1 MAAVAATALLVAACG
16 GGGETAS
23 TQPTKQ
29 TSTKASADTKPK
41 AAATKAPTESEQL
54 NKLLTERAYALHSGD
69 EAAFLKTSTGTQ
81 APRDKRAIA
90 AAKALPLNDVKMEAD
105 GTEIDG
111 DRGTIKVH
119 MAYRFDG
126 IDEWYWKT
134 SRMSVEKTDGGW
146 KVAKDRPTYGTL
158 APWEHTRY
166 KARSSKHFLAL
177 APAQMK
183 VGKLMRDLEK
193 GRTTM
198 RRGLKG
204 VKLPERVL
212 VIVNRN
218 SNDTKALTK
227 DYKTLS
233 AVVAIAEAQI
243 STDGPARKVSEVSG
257 NRVFVLWRSYGNRPP
272 KARQRVIAH
281 ELAHVAL
288 VKRTGGRVPVWLSEG
303 TAMYASGDVNRASDA
318 GALLSGGVLRD
329 SSKQKP
335 AERALSLT
343 RLAKP
348 SSLNRMSAVGI
359 SFAYSYAAAAAY
371 AIADKYGQGALLR
384 LHAAF
389 NNEKIKGKPGR
400 KLTDKVFKKVL
411 KKSLSQVESEVE
423 AYARTKSPF

>member
-1 MAAVAATALLVAACG
+1 MAAVAATTLLIAACG
-16 GGGETAS
+16 GDGETAS
-23 TQPTKQ
+23 MQPAKQ
-29 TSTKASADTKPK
+29 TSNKASGENKRKP
-41 AAATKAPTESEQL
+41 AAAKPPSDSELL
-54 NKLLTERAYALHSGD
+54 NKMLTERAYAIHTGD
-69 EAAFLKTSTGTQ
+69 EAAFLKTSTGAQ
-81 APRDKRAIA
+81 VAKDKRAIS
-90 AAKALPLNDVKMEAD
+90 AAKLLPLNDVKIEAG

-111 DRGTIKVH
+111 DKGTLRVH

-126 IDEWYWKT
+126 VGEWYWKT
-134 SRMSVEKTDGGW
+134 SRMSVEKTEDGW
-146 KVAKDRPTYGTL
+146 KVAKDRPSSGTL

-166 KARSSKHFLAL
+166 KARTSKHFLAL
-177 APAQMK
+177 APATMK

-204 VKLPERVL
+204 VKLPDRVL

-233 AVVAIAEAQI
+233 AVVAIAEAQV

-303 TAMYASGDVNRASDA
+303 TAMYASGDTNRASDA

-335 AERALSLT
+335 AERALSLS

-348 SSLNRMSAVGI
+348 NSMNRMSSISI
-359 SFAYSYAAAAAY
+359 SFAYSYSAAAAY
-371 AIADKYGQGALLR
+371 AIANKYGQGALLR

-400 KLTDKVFKKVL
+400 ALTNKVFKKVL
-411 KKSLSQVESEVE
+411 KKSLSQVEAEVE

>member
-1 MAAVAATALLVAACG
+1 MTATALLFTACG
-16 GGGETAS
+16 GDAENTS
-23 TQPTKQ
+23 QQTQR
-29 TSTKASADTKPK
+29 TSAKASAEVNRKATPKKPPSDTEMLD
-41 AAATKAPTESEQL
+41 T
-54 NKLLTERAYALHSGD
+54 LLTERAFAIHTGD
-69 EAAFLKTSTGTQ
+69 VEAFLKTSTGAQ
-81 APRDKRAIA
+81 VAKDKRAIA
-90 AAKALPLNDVKMEAD
+90 AAKALPLNDVKLEAG

-111 DRGTIKVH
+111 DRGTLRVH

-134 SRMSVEKTDGGW
+134 SRMTVERTEDGW
-146 KVAKDRPTYGTL
+146 KVAKDRPSAGTL

-166 KARSSKHFLAL
+166 KARTSKHFLAL

-193 GRTTM
+193 GRTKL

-204 VKLPERVL
+204 VKLPERTL

-233 AVVAIAEAQI
+233 AVVAIAEAQV
-243 STDGPARKVSEVSG
+243 STDGPAKKVSDVSG

-288 VKRTGGRVPVWLSEG
+288 VRRTGGRVPVWLSEG
-303 TAMYASGDVNRASDA
+303 TAMYASGDTNRASDA

-359 SFAYSYAAAAAY
+359 SFAYSYSAAAAY
-371 AIADKYGQGALLR
+371 AIANNYGEGALLR

-389 NNEKIKGKPGR
+389 NSEKIKGKPGR
-400 KLTDKVFKKVL
+400 SLTNKVFKKVL
-411 KKSLSQVESEVE
+411 KKSLSQVEAEVE

>member
-1 MAAVAATALLVAACG
+1 VAATALLIAACG
-16 GGGETAS
+16 GDGDSAT

-29 TSTKASADTKPK
+29 TSTKASVVTKKKVAPK
-41 AAATKAPTESEQL
+41 KELSDSEQL
-54 NKLLTERAYALHSGD
+54 SKLLTERAYALHSGD
-69 EAAFLKTSTGTQ
+69 EAGFLRTSSGSQ
-81 APRDKRAIA
+81 ATKDKRAIA
-90 AAKALPLNDVKMEAD
+90 AAKALPLNDVKLEAE

-111 DRGTIKVH
+111 DRGTLKVN

-146 KVAKDRPTYGTL
+146 KVTKDRPSYGTL

-166 KARSSKHFLAL
+166 KARTSKHFLAL
-177 APAQMK
+177 APARMK
-183 VGKLMRDLEK
+183 VGRLMRDLEQ

-204 VKLPERVL
+204 VKLPDRVL

-233 AVVAIAEAQI
+233 AVVAIAEAQL
-243 STDGPARKVSEVSG
+243 STDGPARKVTEVSG
-257 NRVFVLWRSYGNRPP
+257 NRVFVLWRSYGSRQP

-288 VKRTGGRVPVWLSEG
+288 VRRSGGRVPVWLSEG
-303 TAMYASGDVNRASDA
+303 TAMYASGDSSRASDA

-343 RLAKP
+343 RLARP
-348 SSLNRMSAVGI
+348 NSLNRMSGVGI

-371 AIADKYGQGALLR
+371 AIANRYGEGALLR

-389 NNEKIKGKPGR
+389 NSEKIKGKPGR
-400 KLTDKVFKKVL
+400 ALTNKVFKKVL
-411 KKSLSQVESEVE
+411 KKSLSQVEAEVE